1 MYDGGLGRLKDNRE
15 GENMR
20 VIYVPKG
27 RALEYSLLA
36 INHYKGCSHGCVYC
50 YARKMMSVLT
60 GEKFEE
66 PTARHGIIDNL
77 IREAPRYAGTDKRVL
92 LCFTCDP
99 YQQLDEKE
107 KVTRSVIEVLKHN
120 DIHFQI
126 LTKGGLRAVR
136 DFDLYTEGDAFAT
149 TLTFTDKFESVIK
162 EPGAAL
168 PAERI
173 EAIRIAHERNIETW
187 VSLEPVLDDEQSLE
201 IIRMTSDFVD
211 LFKIGKLN
219 HFHSK
224 INWREFGIK
233 AIELCR
239 KLRKDY
245 YVKND
250 LAEWLK
256 GVEFTNVDT
265 RRITKN

>member
-1 MYDGGLGRLKDNRE
+1 
-15 GENMR
+15 MR
-20 VIYVPKG
+20 VIYEPKG

-36 INHYKGCSHGCVYC
+36 INIYRGCSHGCVYC
-50 YARKMMSVLT
+50 YARKMSMAYTNANFGKAETRFGLI
-60 GEKFEE
+60 G
-66 PTARHGIIDNL
+66 NL
-77 IREAPRYAGTDKRVL
+77 MKQAPRYAGTDKRVL

-107 KVTRSVIEVLKHN
+107 KVTRSVIKVLKNN
-120 DIHFQI
+120 DIPFQV

-149 TLTFTDKFESVIK
+149 TLTFTNEALSTAR
-162 EPGAAL
+162 EPRAAL

-173 EAIRIAHERNIETW
+173 EAIQIAHEAKIKTW
-187 VSLEPVLDDEQSLE
+187 VSLEPVLDAEQSLE

-219 HFHSK
+219 HFYSE
-224 INWREFGIK
+224 IDWREFGIK
-233 AIELCR
+233 AIDLCQELG
-239 KLRKDY
+239 KDY

-256 GVEFTNVDT
+256 GIKFTNVDT
-265 RRITKN
+265 RRVKKN

>member
-1 MYDGGLGRLKDNRE
+1 MK
-15 GENMR
+15 
-20 VIYVPKG
+20 VIYEPRG

-36 INHYKGCSHGCVYC
+36 INHYKGCSHSCVYC
-50 YARKMMSVLT
+50 YARKMMSNFT
-60 GEKFEE
+60 GENFEE
-66 PTARHGIIDNL
+66 PTARYGIIDNL
-77 IREAPRYAGTDKRVL
+77 VKEAPRYAGTDKRVL

-107 KVTRSVIEVLKHN
+107 KVTRSVIKMLKNN
-120 DIHFQI
+120 DIHFQV

-149 TLTFTDKFESVIK
+149 TLTLTDKVESAAK

-187 VSLEPVLDDEQSLE
+187 VSLEPVLDAEQSLE
-201 IIRMTSDFVD
+201 IIRMTSGFVD

-219 HFHSK
+219 HFYSE
-224 INWREFGIK
+224 IDCREIEIK
-233 AIELCR
+233 AIELCQE
-239 KLRKDY
+239 LGKDY

-256 GVEFTNVDT
+256 GIEFTNVDT
-265 RRITKN
+265 RRIKKN

>member
-1 MYDGGLGRLKDNRE
+1 MPI
-15 GENMR
+15 
-20 VIYVPKG
+20 IYVPRG

-36 INHYKGCSHGCVYC
+36 INHYKGCSHSCVYC
-50 YARKMMSVLT
+50 YARKMMSTFT
-60 GEKFEE
+60 GENFEE
-66 PTARHGIIDNL
+66 PTARYGIIDNL
-77 IREAPRYAGTDKRVL
+77 IKEAPRYAGTDKRVL

-99 YQQLDEKE
+99 YQQLDVTE
-107 KVTRSVIEVLKHN
+107 KVTRSVIEVLKNN
-120 DIHFQI
+120 DIPFQV

-136 DFDLYTEGDAFAT
+136 DFDLYTAGDAFAT
-149 TLTFTDKFESVIK
+149 TLTFTNEALSAAK

-173 EAIRIAHERNIETW
+173 KAIQIAHEANIETW
-187 VSLEPVLDDEQSLE
+187 VSLEPVLDVEQSLE

-219 HFHSK
+219 HFHSE
-224 INWREFGIK
+224 INWRDFGIR
-233 AIELCR
+233 AIELCHELQ
-239 KLRKDY
+239 KKY

-256 GVEFTNVDT
+256 GIEFTNVDT
-265 RRITKN
+265 RRIKKN

>member
-1 MYDGGLGRLKDNRE
+1 
-15 GENMR
+15 MR

-50 YARKMMSVLT
+50 YARKMMST
-60 GEKFEE
+60 FTKENFEE
-66 PTARHGIIDNL
+66 PTTRYGIIDNL

-107 KVTRSVIEVLKHN
+107 KLTRSVIEVLKFN
-120 DIHFQI
+120 DIPFQI

-136 DFDLYTEGDAFAT
+136 DFDLYKEGDAFAT
-149 TLTFTDKFESVIK
+149 TLTYIDKVKSVAK
-162 EPGAAL
+162 KPGAAL

-187 VSLEPVLDDEQSLE
+187 VSLEPVLDAEQSLE

-219 HFHSK
+219 HLYSE

-239 KLRKDY
+239 KLQKNY

-250 LAEWLK
+250 LAEWLN
-256 GVEFTNVDT
+256 GIQFTNVDT
-265 RRITKN
+265 RRIEKN

>member
-1 MYDGGLGRLKDNRE
+1 MKT
-15 GENMR
+15 
-20 VIYVPKG
+20 IYEPKG

-36 INHYKGCSHGCVYC
+36 VNHYKGCSHGCYYC
-50 YARKMMSVLT
+50 FARKMMMAFT
-60 GEKFEE
+60 GENFNE
-66 PTARHGIIDNL
+66 PTAKSGIIDSL
-77 IREAPRYAGTDKRVL
+77 VKAAPRYAGTDKRVL

-99 YQQLDEKE
+99 YQPLDEKE
-107 KVTRSVIEVLKHN
+107 KLTRSVIKVLNQN
-120 DIHFQI
+120 DIPFQV
-126 LTKGGLRAVR
+126 LTKGGLRAER
-136 DFDLYTEGDAFAT
+136 DFDLYKPGDAFAT
-149 TLTFTDKFESVIK
+149 TLTYIDKVESAAK

-187 VSLEPVLDDEQSLE
+187 VSLEPVLDAEQSLE

-219 HFHSK
+219 HFDNTT
-224 INWREFGIK
+224 NWRDFGTK
-233 AIELCR
+233 AIELCH
-239 KLRKDY
+239 KLQKKY

-256 GVEFTNVDT
+256 GVEFTNTDT
-265 RRITKN
+265 RRIK

>member
-1 MYDGGLGRLKDNRE
+1 
-15 GENMR
+15 MR
-20 VIYVPKG
+20 VIYEPKG

-36 INHYKGCSHGCVYC
+36 INHYTGCDHGCTYC
-50 YARKMMSVLT
+50 YVPSILHVPSSQFKKPKVRTNVFKYLA
-60 GEKFEE
+60 
-66 PTARHGIIDNL
+66 
-77 IREAPRYAGTDKRVL
+77 REAPRYAGTDKRVL

-107 KVTRSVIEVLKHN
+107 KLTRSVIKVLKNN
-120 DIHFQI
+120 DIPFQV

-136 DFDLYTEGDAFAT
+136 DFDLYKEGDAFAT
-149 TLTFTDKFESVIK
+149 TLTLTDKFESAIR

-187 VSLEPVLDDEQSLE
+187 VSLEPVLDAEQSLE
-201 IIRMTSDFVD
+201 IIRMTSGFVD

-219 HFHSK
+219 HFYSE
-224 INWREFGIK
+224 INWRDFGIK
-233 AIELCR
+233 AIELCHELQ
-239 KLRKDY
+239 KNY

-256 GVEFTNVDT
+256 GIEFTNIDT
-265 RRITKN
+265 RRIKKN

>member
-1 MYDGGLGRLKDNRE
+1 MSI
-15 GENMR
+15 
-20 VIYVPKG
+20 IYVPRG
-27 RALEYSLLA
+27 RALEYSFLA
-36 INHYKGCSHGCVYC
+36 INHYTGCGHGCTYC
-50 YARKMMSVLT
+50 YVPSVLHMPISQF
-60 GEKFEE
+60 KE
-66 PTARHGIIDNL
+66 PKVRPNVLVHLASD
-77 IREAPRYAGTDKRVL
+77 APKYAGTQDRVL

-99 YQQLDEKE
+99 YQPLDETE
-107 KVTRSVIEVLKHN
+107 KVTRSVIEVLKNN
-120 DIHFQI
+120 DIHFQV

-149 TLTFTDKFESVIK
+149 TLTFTDKIESAAK

-173 EAIRIAHERNIETW
+173 KAIRIAHERNIETW
-187 VSLEPVLDDEQSLE
+187 VSLEPVLDAEQSLE

-219 HFHSK
+219 HFHSE

-233 AIELCR
+233 AIGLCQ
-239 KLRKDY
+239 KLQKKY
-245 YVKND
+245 YIKND

-256 GVEFTNVDT
+256 GIEFTNVDT
-265 RRITKN
+265 RRVKKN

>member
-1 MYDGGLGRLKDNRE
+1 
-15 GENMR
+15 MR
-20 VIYVPKG
+20 VIYEPKG

-36 INHYKGCSHGCVYC
+36 INHYTGCGHGCIYC
-50 YARKMMSVLT
+50 YARKLIST
-60 GEKFEE
+60 FTEENFEE
-66 PTARHGIIDNL
+66 PTARYGIVNNL

-107 KVTRSVIEVLKHN
+107 KVTRSVIEVLKNN
-120 DIHFQI
+120 DIPFQV

-136 DFDLYTEGDAFAT
+136 DFDIYTEGDAFAT
-149 TLTFTDKFESVIK
+149 TLTLIDKVESATK

-187 VSLEPVLDDEQSLE
+187 VSLEPVLDAEQSLE

-219 HFHSK
+219 HFYSE

-233 AIELCR
+233 AIELCH
-239 KLRKDY
+239 KLQKNY
-245 YVKND
+245 YIKND

-256 GVEFTNVDT
+256 GIEFTNVDT
-265 RRITKN
+265 RRIKKN

>member
-1 MYDGGLGRLKDNRE
+1 MYDGGLGRLEDNRK
-15 GENMR
+15 GENMPI
-20 VIYVPKG
+20 IYVPRG

-36 INHYKGCSHGCVYC
+36 INHYKGCSHRCVYC
-50 YARKMMSVLT
+50 YARKMMSVFT
-60 GEKFEE
+60 NENFEE
-66 PTARHGIIDNL
+66 PIARDGIIDNL
-77 IREAPRYAGTDKRVL
+77 IREAPRHAGTDKRVL

-99 YQQLDEKE
+99 YQQLDETE
-107 KVTRSVIEVLKHN
+107 KVTRSVIEVLKNN
-120 DIHFQI
+120 DIHFQV

-149 TLTFTDKFESVIK
+149 TLTYIDKVESATK

-173 EAIRIAHERNIETW
+173 KAIRMAHENNIETW
-187 VSLEPVLDDEQSLE
+187 VSLEPVLDAEQSLK

-219 HFHSK
+219 HFYSE
-224 INWREFGIK
+224 IDWRDFGIK
-233 AIELCR
+233 AIELCQ
-239 KLRKDY
+239 KLQKNY

-250 LAEWLK
+250 LAQWLK
-256 GVEFTNVDT
+256 GIEFTNVDT
-265 RRITKN
+265 RRIKKN